1 MTTHPRHSP
10 SASAK
15 SRITR
20 KPHGSQACLLHEL
33 DAQQAP
39 TNEPDVRIKRIY
51 DKPEQSD
58 GVRVLVDRI
67 WPRGVTKRE
76 AAVDDWLREL
86 APSTG
91 LRKWFGHDPR
101 RWSAF
106 RTRYRVE
113 LREHALQLS
122 ALRRLA
128 ARQRV
133 TLVYSA
139 RDAQMNQAVVLQA
152 AIQAR

>member
-1 MTTHPRHSP
+1 V
-10 SASAK
+10 
-15 SRITR
+15 
-20 KPHGSQACLLHEL
+20 HEL
-33 DAQQAP
+33 DTQHAP
-39 TNEPDVRIKRIY
+39 TSEPGVRIKRIY
-51 DKPEQSD
+51 DKPERSD
-58 GVRVLVDRI
+58 GVRILVDRI
-67 WPRGVTKRE
+67 WPRGVTKHE

-101 RWSAF
+101 RWSEF

-113 LREHALQLS
+113 LREHALQLK
-122 ALRRLA
+122 ALRQLA

-139 RDAQMNQAVVLQA
+139 KDTQMNQAVVLQA
-152 AIQAR
+152 VIQAR

>member
-1 MTTHPRHSP
+1 VH
-10 SASAK
+10 
-15 SRITR
+15 
-20 KPHGSQACLLHEL
+20 
-33 DAQQAP
+33 
-39 TNEPDVRIKRIY
+39 IKRIY
-51 DKPEQSD
+51 DEPERSD
-58 GVRVLVDRI
+58 GLRVLVDRV

-101 RWSAF
+101 RWSRF
-106 RTRYRVE
+106 RRRYRVE
-113 LREHALQLS
+113 LCERASQLN
-122 ALRRLA
+122 ALRRVA

-139 RDAQMNQAVVLQA
+139 KDSQMNQAVVLQEV
-152 AIQAR
+152 IQRR

>member
-1 MTTHPRHSP
+1 M
-10 SASAK
+10 
-15 SRITR
+15 
-20 KPHGSQACLLHEL
+20 
-33 DAQQAP
+33 
-39 TNEPDVRIKRIY
+39 NDVRIKRIY
-51 DKPEQSD
+51 DKPERSD
-58 GVRVLVDRI
+58 GLRVLVDRI
-67 WPRGVTKRE
+67 WPRGVTKR
-76 AAVDDWLREL
+76 AAALDDWLREL

-101 RWSAF
+101 RWSEF
-106 RTRYRVE
+106 RRRYRVE
-113 LREHALQLS
+113 LREHALQLN

-152 AIQAR
+152 ALRTR